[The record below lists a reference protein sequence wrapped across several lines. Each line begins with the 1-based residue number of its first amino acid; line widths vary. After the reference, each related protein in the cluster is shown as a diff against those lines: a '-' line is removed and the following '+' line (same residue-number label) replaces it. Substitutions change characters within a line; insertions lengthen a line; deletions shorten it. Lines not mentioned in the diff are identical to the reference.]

1 MPYWELVTRSFRIS
15 WRHKYLWLLALFAGE
30 GGGGSFNFNSPP
42 TNGTNGSGRT
52 PDLSAVNQQVTQWLS
67 DHTGLIVGASVTI
80 VVIAIAFFVLGA
92 VCEGAVVRAAA
103 EHDAERPFGLGWAW
117 QVGTATMGTIIRF
130 RLLLIALTLPLL
142 AIFVVLTIAFLTAIL
157 GGNGAV
163 VALVALFGFVF
174 VLAGIPYAILLFFLD
189 RLGTRA
195 VVLEQLGAVRAF
207 GRAYS
212 LVKQRLGRLLLLGL
226 LAIAVGFVVGICF
239 AILGAILV
247 VPVAL
252 MTIAAYASHSST
264 WWVVIVI
271 AVLILLP
278 IFLVIGA
285 FLSAQGS
292 TYWTLAFRRLEL
304 DSAPAYASAY
314 PPPQAPQP
322 PPQPGLPT
330 PF

>member
-1 MPYWELVTRSFRIS
+1 MPYWELITRSFKIS

-30 GGGGSFNFNSPP
+30 GGGSFNINSPASP
-42 TNGTNGSGRT
+42 GINGSGRT

-67 DHTGLIVGASVTI
+67 DHTGLIAGASVAI
-80 VVIAIAFFVLGA
+80 VLIAIAFFVLGA

-117 QVGTATMGTIIRF
+117 QTGTASMGTMIRF

-142 AIFVVLTIAFLTAIL
+142 AIFVVLTIAFLIAIF

-163 VALVALFGFVF
+163 IALLALFGFVF
-174 VLAGIPYAILLFFLD
+174 LLAAIPYSILLFFLD

-195 VVLEQLGAVRAF
+195 VVLEQLGAVRAL

-212 LVKQRLGRLLLLGL
+212 LVKHRLGRLLLLGL

-239 AILGAILV
+239 AIVGAILV
-247 VPVAL
+247 VPITVV
-252 MTIAAYASHSST
+252 TIAAYASHSST
-264 WWVVIVI
+264 WWVAIVF
-271 AVLILLP
+271 AGVILLP
-278 IFLVIGA
+278 IFLVIAA
-285 FLSAQGS
+285 FLATQGS
-292 TYWTLAFRRLEL
+292 TYWTLAFRRLEI
-304 DSAPAYASAY
+304 DQTPAYAYAR
-314 PPPQAPQP
+314 PQVPQP
-322 PPQPGLPT
+322 PANLPT